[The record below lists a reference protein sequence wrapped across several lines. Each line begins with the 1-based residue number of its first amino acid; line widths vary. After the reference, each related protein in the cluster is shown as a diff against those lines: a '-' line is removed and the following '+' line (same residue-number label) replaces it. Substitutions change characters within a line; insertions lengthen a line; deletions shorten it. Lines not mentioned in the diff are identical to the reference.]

1 MVWKPSPGWANLFI
15 KSKAYYESELDSI
28 NQQKHELINSL
39 NQTEQR
45 YSVETRTII
54 NELDI
59 LKDQIIEK
67 KRISK
72 AFKIQEELV
81 NLRLNPMKQQ
91 LQELIG
97 SKTIYE
103 DNLQQLDE
111 VKLQC
116 EEEILMSNEDK
127 IGKMMSRVDL
137 VAEVEEY
144 EELL

>member
-1 MVWKPSPGWANLFI
+1 M
-15 KSKAYYESELDSI
+15 
-28 NQQKHELINSL
+28 
-39 NQTEQR
+39 
-45 YSVETRTII
+45 
-54 NELDI
+54 
-59 LKDQIIEK
+59 KDQIIEK

-91 LQELIG
+91 LQELIA

>member
-1 MVWKPSPGWANLFI
+1 
-15 KSKAYYESELDSI
+15 
-28 NQQKHELINSL
+28 
-39 NQTEQR
+39 
-45 YSVETRTII
+45 
-54 NELDI
+54 
-59 LKDQIIEK
+59 
-67 KRISK
+67 
-72 AFKIQEELV
+72 
-81 NLRLNPMKQQ
+81 MKQQ

>member
-1 MVWKPSPGWANLFI
+1 M
-15 KSKAYYESELDSI
+15 
-28 NQQKHELINSL
+28 
-39 NQTEQR
+39 
-45 YSVETRTII
+45 
-54 NELDI
+54 
-59 LKDQIIEK
+59 KDQIIEK

>member
-1 MVWKPSPGWANLFI
+1 M
-15 KSKAYYESELDSI
+15 
-28 NQQKHELINSL
+28 
-39 NQTEQR
+39 
-45 YSVETRTII
+45 
-54 NELDI
+54 
-59 LKDQIIEK
+59 KDQIIEK

-81 NLRLNPMKQQ
+81 NLRINPMKQQ